1 MPMTDRAPSLLDR
14 RWMLCRVRAIGIA
27 ELVDARLTERY
38 GNMLAS
44 CALADKAVAILRNK
58 G

>member
-1 MPMTDRAPSLLDR
+1 MTDQAQSLLDR
-14 RWMLCRVRAIGIA
+14 RWMLCRVRAIGIV

-38 GNMLAS
+38 GNMLAL